1 MPSETSSAP
10 TSSDPSSRETPAGTV
25 ASERPGSPSVEL
37 DEHNLAQYLLG
48 RGLLERTD
56 DATVRTLSGG
66 YINNV
71 FRVESAGRVYI
82 VKQSFAAAQRTI
94 LRADIRRGLVEVA
107 AMKAIKGLLGEDA
120 PIPTILDDDP
130 DNYVSIMTPAPDDA
144 VLYDTELMAGR
155 LHEGTGR
162 RLGVYAARLHQAT
175 VDVPEI
181 AREFRHNPG
190 FALRDQSIRSAAAT
204 NPDLAPLIETMLR
217 RNADEARVLVDADI
231 TPKNVLV
238 HDGGITKLD
247 FECAQLGHPAFD
259 VGIVL
264 AHFVLLGFARP
275 ACLAALLAE
284 GRGCFEGYAS
294 IRAEARSGEFVS
306 DVGCFAGVMMLG
318 RADGDLVFDYLVP
331 HRPALRTLVAE
342 LATGVASIDQLLGRA
357 DATLARLSAEG

>member
-1 MPSETSSAP
+1 MVTSQ
-10 TSSDPSSRETPAGTV
+10 RPA
-25 ASERPGSPSVEL
+25 SPLVEL
-37 DEHNLAQYLLG
+37 DEHNLAAYLIG
-48 RGLLERTD
+48 RGLLDRSD
-56 DATVRTLSGG
+56 DAAVRSLSGG

-94 LRADIRRGLVEVA
+94 LQADIGRALMEVA
-107 AMKAIKGLLGEDA
+107 AMKAIKGLLGADA

-144 VLYDTELMAGR
+144 VLYDSELMAGR
-155 LHEGTGR
+155 FHPGTGR
-162 RLGVYAARLHQAT
+162 RLGTYAARLHEAT
-175 VDVPEI
+175 GASPEM
-181 AREFRHNPG
+181 ARDFRDNPG
-190 FALRDQSIRSAAAT
+190 FALRDQSIRSAAAG

-217 RNADEARVLVDADI
+217 RNSDEARVLVDADI

-247 FECAQLGHPAFD
+247 FECAQWGHPAFD

-275 ACLAALLAE
+275 ASRDALLTE
-284 GRGCFEGYAS
+284 GRGCYEGYAAV
-294 IRAEARSGEFVS
+294 REEGRSLEFVS
-306 DVGCFAGVMMLG
+306 DVARYAGVMMLG

-331 HRPALRTLVAE
+331 HRPALRTLVKG
-342 LATGVASIDQLLGRA
+342 LAVNVTSIDQLLALA
-357 DATLARLSAEG
+357 DTTLAGLPVGA